1 MSQTEQGH
9 LLSVAVGNTRTR
21 FGVFHGNELE
31 DPESLPN
38 SDMAALIGAILK
50 AAEGEHGV
58 SIVIASVNPTVADAL
73 HKALEDAGEENVY
86 RIGRDIQI
94 PMQHTLDDA
103 STLGQ
108 DRLLCAFGAY
118 SRAKQACVV
127 VDAGTAVTVDFVD
140 GEGVFHGGVI
150 APGAKMMLDSMHE
163 KTAQLPQVALGGQ
176 PLRGGAG
183 AEQAPAPANADG
195 QSDRPSPF
203 GKSTRDAMLQGVTN
217 SIRGLVQY
225 SVEQY
230 AEFFGGYP
238 QVVAT
243 GGDAD
248 ALFGEQVSQGGGIVE
263 SIVPD
268 LQLIGILEV
277 CRAVE
282 GMDAAGGE

>member
-118 SRAKQACVV
+118 ARAKQACVV

-140 GEGVFHGGVI
+140 GEGIFHGGVI
-150 APGAKMMLDSMHE
+150 APGAKMMLDAMHE
-163 KTAQLPQVALGGQ
+163 KTAQLPQVALGGK
-176 PLRGGAG
+176 PLRGAG
-183 AEQAPAPANADG
+183 AEQALAPANADG
-195 QSDRPSPF
+195 ESDRPNPF
-203 GKSTRDAMLQGVTN
+203 GKNTRDAMLQGVTN

-282 GMDAAGGE
+282 EMGAAGGE

>member
-1 MSQTEQGH
+1 
-9 LLSVAVGNTRTR
+9 
-21 FGVFHGNELE
+21 
-31 DPESLPN
+31 
-38 SDMAALIGAILK
+38 MAALTAAILK

-73 HKALEDAGEENVY
+73 HKALRDAGEENIY

-118 SRAKQACVV
+118 ARAKQACVV

-183 AEQAPAPANADG
+183 AEASQEPTSAEGDG
-195 QSDRPSPF
+195 PPNPF
-203 GKSTRDAMLQGVTN
+203 GKNTQGAMLLGVTN

-225 SVEQY
+225 TVEQF

-282 GMDAAGGE
+282 EMDAAGGGE

>member
-31 DPESLPN
+31 DPESFPN

-58 SIVIASVNPTVADAL
+58 SIVISSVNPTVADAL

-94 PMQHTLDDA
+94 PVQHTLDDA

-118 SRAKQACVV
+118 ARAKQACVV

-140 GEGVFHGGVI
+140 GEGIFHGGVI
-150 APGAKMMLDSMHE
+150 APGAKMMLDAMHE

-176 PLRGGAG
+176 PLRGAG
-183 AEQAPAPANADG
+183 SDESQESPNAEVDG
-195 QSDRPSPF
+195 PPNPF
-203 GKSTRDAMLQGVTN
+203 GKNTQEAMLLGVTN
-217 SIRGLVQY
+217 AIRGLVQY
-225 SVEQY
+225 TVEQY

-248 ALFGEQVSQGGGIVE
+248 ALFGEEVSQGGGIVE

-282 GMDAAGGE
+282 EMGAAGGE